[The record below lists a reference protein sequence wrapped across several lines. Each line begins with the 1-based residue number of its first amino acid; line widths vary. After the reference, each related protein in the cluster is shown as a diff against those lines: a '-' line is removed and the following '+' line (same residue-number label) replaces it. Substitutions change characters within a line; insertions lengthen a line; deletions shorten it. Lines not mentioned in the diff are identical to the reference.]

1 MTSITAEP
9 EFWEQFRLIVMERG
23 TTISELLAE
32 IDRKHRLLPYPN
44 AHPRVLALSA
54 ALRVFVL
61 QELMAKLA
69 DAEARAGRRR

>member
-1 MTSITAEP
+1 MVNAKGTPNLSAK
-9 EFWEQFRLIVMERG
+9 WEQFRLIVMERG

-54 ALRVFVL
+54 ALSITVVIFV
-61 QELMAKLA
+61 
-69 DAEARAGRRR
+69 

>member
-1 MTSITAEP
+1 MDYAAEYTLLLRSTGGRIRPAINAEP

-44 AHPRVLALSA
+44 ATSSSIGVER
-54 ALRVFVL
+54 
-61 QELMAKLA
+61 
-69 DAEARAGRRR
+69 RA